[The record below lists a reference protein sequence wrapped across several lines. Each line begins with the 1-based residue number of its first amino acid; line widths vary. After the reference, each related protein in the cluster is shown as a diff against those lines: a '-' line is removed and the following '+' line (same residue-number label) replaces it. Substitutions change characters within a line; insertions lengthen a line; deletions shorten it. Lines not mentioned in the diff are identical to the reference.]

1 MSFKYGDFEGERNGR
16 FFNDM
21 TAEKFHEIL
30 GRVTGWPLVEK
41 WDSEDVRHGKNVRW
55 YNAIIRKE

>member
-1 MSFKYGDFEGERNGR
+1 
-16 FFNDM
+16 M
-21 TAEKFHEIL
+21 TAEKFHEIF

-41 WDSEDVRHGKNVRW
+41 WDSEDVRRGKNVRW